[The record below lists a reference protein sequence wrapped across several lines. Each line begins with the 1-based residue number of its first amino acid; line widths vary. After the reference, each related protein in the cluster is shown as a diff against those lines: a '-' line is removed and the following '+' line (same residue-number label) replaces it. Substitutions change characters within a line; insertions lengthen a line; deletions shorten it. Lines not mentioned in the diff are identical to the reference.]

1 MVESAVI
8 GVIGGLF
15 GLLLT
20 LLGLWLVRQ
29 QPVAY
34 ADLARLDVPMFLL
47 TFLLAVGT
55 SVLAGVL
62 PALRACRVAPA
73 WQLKT
78 L

>member
-1 MVESAVI
+1 VI
-8 GVIGGLF
+8 GLVGGLF

-20 LLGLWLVRQ
+20 LLGLWLIRQ

-47 TFLLAVGT
+47 TFLASLVV
-55 SVLAGVL
+55 SLLAGVL
-62 PALRACRVAPA
+62 PAYRACRVAPA